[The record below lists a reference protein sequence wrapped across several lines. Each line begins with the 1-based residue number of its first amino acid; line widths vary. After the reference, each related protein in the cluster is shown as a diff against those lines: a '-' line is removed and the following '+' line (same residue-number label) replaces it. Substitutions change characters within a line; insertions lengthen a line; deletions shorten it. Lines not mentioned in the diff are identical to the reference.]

1 MILVDTSVWVDHLRR
16 GNDSL
21 QAALEAAIVL
31 THPFVIGELA
41 LGRIRNRDEILHLLG
56 QLSTA
61 LEASHREALE
71 LIERRSL
78 EGRGIGYVD
87 LCLLASAALSGV
99 PLWTRD
105 RRLAA
110 VARELDLAYNGST

>member
-16 GNDSL
+16 CNDGL
-21 QAALEAAIVL
+21 RAALEAAIVV

-41 LGRIRNRDEILHLLG
+41 LGRIRNRKEILHLLG

-61 LEASHREALE
+61 LEATHSEALE

-87 LCLLASAALSGV
+87 LHLLASAALSGV
-99 PLWTRD
+99 PLWTHD
-105 RRLAA
+105 QRLAE
-110 VARELDLAYNGST
+110 VALELDLAYTEST